1 MLLRKML
8 PNALPLFV
16 RQPNHSSF
24 IADRQQP
31 GILR

>member
-1 MLLRKML
+1 ML

-24 IADRQQP
+24 IAHRHQP

>member
-1 MLLRKML
+1 ML

-24 IADRQQP
+24 SSGRTVS
-31 GILR
+31 GNLK